1 MQGRVG
7 RTVVYINYFP
17 GVAQLA
23 HGTHHGIVARAM
35 SKLRDTWEVV
45 YVNDGSTDST
55 LQLLRNLQLTDTQV
69 VVVDLSRNWGHMGA
83 ISAGLQTAGG
93 DAVVLMD
100 GDLQDPPDVVPE
112 MVEAWRR
119 GAQVVTAVRRS
130 RQERRKA
137 LALLFPLFYRV
148 LGAVADFPIPLNAG
162 IFGLLDRQAV
172 DSINALSEGNRYL
185 PGLRAWVGYR
195 NAIVYYDRDDRVGG
209 EGKLSFR
216 QPHKICDGCD
226 HQLQLQ
232 TPALQFRSIGAVPV
246 LILCPADHSP
256 DVHRPGS
263 ESRGVRHD
271 LPLFVGSLVLLLP
284 RHNGRVAS
292 AGFMTKFGA
301 SASIISRCMPRGS
314 RRPGTSPRPVA

>member
-1 MQGRVG
+1 MLPGKNEPKELSMIS
-7 RTVVYINYFP
+7 VVVPVYNEEEIIP
-17 GVAQLA
+17 LLHDAV
-23 HGTHHGIVARAM
+23 VRAM

-55 LQLLRNLQLTDTQV
+55 LQLLRNLQLTDTHV

-119 GAQVVTAVRRS
+119 GAQVVTAVRRT

-195 NAIVYYDRDDRVGG
+195 NCDRVLRPRRPGRRR
-209 EGKLSFR
+209 R
-216 QPHKICDGCD
+216 QAFICQSHKVCDGCD

-232 TPALQFRSIGAVPV
+232 AAAFQFRPVGAVPV
-246 LILCPADHSP
+246 RLFCPADRSPGVRRPAQSGGVRHGRLGLFCGQHGTSVRGHSGR
-256 DVHRPGS
+256 VHRPG
-263 ESRGVRHD
+263 
-271 LPLFVGSLVLLLP
+271 L
-284 RHNGRVAS
+284 
-292 AGFMTKFGA
+292 
-301 SASIISRCMPRGS
+301 
-314 RRPGTSPRPVA
+314 